1 MTSSWWQSFFDDD
14 YLRLWAGV
22 EKRTPAEV
30 DGLWALLGLA
40 EGSRLL
46 DAPCG
51 YGRLSRPLAER
62 GARVLG
68 VDQSAA
74 LLAEAER
81 GRGDLPAERLAYR
94 RHDLRAPLP
103 AEEIAGGFDCAIN
116 VFSSLG
122 YGGEADDLAILRT
135 LAGAVR
141 PGGGLVLVETMHR
154 DLVVARRSRGSQGG
168 AQRLDDGTLIVE
180 EARFDPIAGRI
191 DTTWYWSGPRGSG
204 AKPASM
210 RIYSAT
216 ELVRMLEEA
225 GLRLRSA
232 HRGCSPEPFVFDA
245 PDAGGRIALVAER
258 P

>member
-1 MTSSWWQSFFDDD
+1 MTADWWQSFFDDD
-14 YLRLWAGV
+14 YVRLWGARDARTQGEV
-22 EKRTPAEV
+22 E
-30 DGLWALLGLA
+30 GIWALLGLC

-51 YGRLSRPLAER
+51 YGRLSQPLAER

-81 GRGDLPAERLAYR
+81 RRGEVPAERLRYLER
-94 RHDLRAPLP
+94 DLRLPLGDD
-103 AEEIAGGFDCAIN
+103 EGFDAAIN

-122 YGGEADDLAILRT
+122 YGSEDDDLAILRT
-135 LAGAVR
+135 LAAAVR
-141 PGGGLVLVETMHR
+141 PGGLVLVETMHR
-154 DLVVARRSRGSQGG
+154 DLFVARRSRGAAAAHRQE
-168 AQRLDDGTLIVE
+168 DGTLFVE
-180 EARFDPIAGRI
+180 EIRFDAVSGRA
-191 DTTWYWSGPRGSG
+191 DTTWHWAGPAGAG
-204 AKPASM
+204 AKSSSM
-210 RIYSAT
+210 RIYCIT

-225 GLRLRSA
+225 GLRFRSA

-245 PDAGGRIALVAER
+245 PDAGGRVGLLAER